1 MHVLR
6 AWTQIYVPGQILGGY
21 IYGRHFGI
29 KPMVLTESARLA
41 LDRKAWVTS
50 KEIYYGKLG
59 SALAKIPE
67 SAEDFIAVLDKLKA
81 PFLSR
86 RSEQSADRNE
96 YQSDL
101 SSLLSTRRD
110 LYLASSSLDLRKCI
124 QEAVSLHA
132 LNHILK

>member
-1 MHVLR
+1 
-6 AWTQIYVPGQILGGY
+6 
-21 IYGRHFGI
+21 
-29 KPMVLTESARLA
+29 MVLTESARLA

-50 KEIYYGKLG
+50 KEIYGKRG
-59 SALAKIPE
+59 SALAKLPE

-86 RSEQSADRNE
+86 RSKQSADRNE

-101 SSLLSTRRD
+101 LSLLSTRRD

-124 QEAVSLHA
+124 REAVSLHA